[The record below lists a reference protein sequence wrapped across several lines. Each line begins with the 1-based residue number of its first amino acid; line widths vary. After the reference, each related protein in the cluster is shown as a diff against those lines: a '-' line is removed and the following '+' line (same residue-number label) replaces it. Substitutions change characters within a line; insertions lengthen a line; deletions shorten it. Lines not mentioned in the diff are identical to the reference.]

1 MISDD
6 LRKLENKK
14 DKKYSPEVKL
24 SNHITLQ
31 QINSSPRQMKY

>member
-14 DKKYSPEVKL
+14 ENKFSPEVKL
-24 SNHITLQ
+24 SNRVTLQ
-31 QINSSPRQMKY
+31 QINSSPRQLNY

>member
-14 DKKYSPEVKL
+14 EKKSSDINQSYHVS
-24 SNHITLQ
+24 LQ
-31 QINSSPRQMKY
+31 QINSSPRQLKY